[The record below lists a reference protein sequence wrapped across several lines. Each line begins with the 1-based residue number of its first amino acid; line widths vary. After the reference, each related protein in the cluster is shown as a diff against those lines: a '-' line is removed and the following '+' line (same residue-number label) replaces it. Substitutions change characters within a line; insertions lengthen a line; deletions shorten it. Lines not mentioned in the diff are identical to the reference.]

1 MNKSDSERIATILE
15 KIGYKSA
22 SRENEADLILINM
35 CSVRQSAVDRVYGLI
50 QKLKNLKTKKPGL
63 KTILTGC
70 ILKEDKRKFKKGFDL
85 ILNIKNL
92 PKWPNLLVPNSHDR
106 ALYEL
111 EYLNIQP
118 KYQTN
123 FRAFVPIMTGCNN
136 FCSFCVVP
144 YTRGREVSRPAKDI
158 LCEVKNLIERGVN
171 PIRNAISNGARE
183 IWLLGQNVNSYHSPI
198 STNMTTNFREYN
210 ISDIRAQIRADSRVI
225 NFAKLLKMVDDIS
238 GNFWIRFTSPH
249 PKDFSDELIETMAKC
264 QKVTPYLNLP
274 VQSGDNEIL
283 KRMNRPYTMG
293 EYKNLVKKIRAT
305 FKKYRK
311 GLEREIAI
319 STDIIVGFPGETKKQ
334 FENTV
339 KLFKEI
345 KFDMAYIAK
354 FSPRPGTA
362 AAKLKDNVSPREKER
377 RYKILTEVLK
387 KTALENNKKF
397 VGKEIEVLIERQ
409 GIRNKK
415 QVYFG
420 KTRTYKTVKIQ
431 LDPKPYTLNA
441 NLIGNFVKV
450 KIIDALPWGLKGK
463 LI

>member
-158 LCEVKNLIERGVN
+158 LCEVKNLIEKRRS
-171 PIRNAISNGARE
+171 I
-183 IWLLGQNVNSYHSPI
+183 
-198 STNMTTNFREYN
+198 
-210 ISDIRAQIRADSRVI
+210 
-225 NFAKLLKMVDDIS
+225 
-238 GNFWIRFTSPH
+238 
-249 PKDFSDELIETMAKC
+249 IEDT
-264 QKVTPYLNLP
+264 
-274 VQSGDNEIL
+274 
-283 KRMNRPYTMG
+283 
-293 EYKNLVKKIRAT
+293 
-305 FKKYRK
+305 
-311 GLEREIAI
+311 
-319 STDIIVGFPGETKKQ
+319 
-334 FENTV
+334 
-339 KLFKEI
+339 
-345 KFDMAYIAK
+345 
-354 FSPRPGTA
+354 
-362 AAKLKDNVSPREKER
+362 
-377 RYKILTEVLK
+377 
-387 KTALENNKKF
+387 
-397 VGKEIEVLIERQ
+397 
-409 GIRNKK
+409 
-415 QVYFG
+415 
-420 KTRTYKTVKIQ
+420 
-431 LDPKPYTLNA
+431 
-441 NLIGNFVKV
+441 
-450 KIIDALPWGLKGK
+450 
-463 LI
+463 